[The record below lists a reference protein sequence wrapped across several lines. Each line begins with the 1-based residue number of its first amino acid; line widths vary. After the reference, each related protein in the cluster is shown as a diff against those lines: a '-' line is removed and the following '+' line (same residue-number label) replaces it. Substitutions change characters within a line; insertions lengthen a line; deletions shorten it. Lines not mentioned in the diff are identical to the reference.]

1 MRKRAFISTLML
13 LAGTAPAASAAD
25 LETVVVTATRSAQP
39 AALTGESISVITA
52 DELQRQQISFVND
65 ALSQVPGLTS
75 VRNGGVGQNAT
86 IGVRGA
92 PAGQTLVLIDGVR
105 INDASSTDGQAL
117 LGDLLANNIDRIEIL
132 RGPQSTLYGSDA
144 MGGVVNVLTR
154 RGGDAPVSGTAL
166 AEGGSFDT
174 FHANAA
180 VNGTVDGIEYGGAVN
195 SYATN
200 SVSAADARNGN
211 SEADG
216 SHNFGAT
223 GNVRVPVNDW
233 MSVDLRA
240 YYAHARGSFDG
251 YPPPSYTFQD
261 THEFNRNTLF
271 AGYAGLNIT
280 ALDGR
285 LHNRLGFMGSSS
297 NRENFDP
304 TMGPANNYF
313 GKGSAARFEYQG
325 VFDLDADNQIVFGAE
340 SERTTFKTQSVFDF
354 PPVPTL
360 GARRITS
367 GYGQW
372 QTTLFDQLT
381 LTGGVRYDG
390 DSEFGGHTSL
400 KFAGAWQLPDGATV
414 LHANYGDG
422 FKAPTLYEMY
432 SQYSNPL
439 HALAPETARGWEVG
453 AARQF
458 LDGDLSASLTWF
470 SRHTHNQIDF
480 VSPPCYTA
488 PAPAICAVRPFGY
501 YENLVETRA
510 RGIEA
515 EVVAQLPWDVAA
527 HVNYTFLDTRDE
539 GTLAPL
545 ARRPAHSGNAG
556 LVWTPMPGATLGT
569 EIAYIGPRFDSPAKG
584 GHLPGY
590 ALVNVFGEYP
600 VAAHLTLFGRIENLF
615 DRHYEPVLGYG
626 AAGRAAYAGLRV
638 AF

>member
-52 DELQRQQISFVND
+52 DTLQRQQISFVND

-117 LGDLLANNIDRIEIL
+117 LAEVGQR
-132 RGPQSTLYGSDA
+132 
-144 MGGVVNVLTR
+144 TR

-216 SHNFGAT
+216 YHNFGAT

-233 MSVDLRA
+233 ASVDLRA
-240 YYAHARGSFDG
+240 YYARARGSFDG

-325 VFDLDADNQIVFGAE
+325 VFDLNANNQIVFGAE
-340 SERTTFKTQSVFDF
+340 SEYTTFKTQSVFDF

-372 QTTLFDQLT
+372 QTTLFEQLT
-381 LTGGVRYDG
+381 LTGGIRYDG

-458 LDGDLSASLTWF
+458 MDGDLSASLTWF
-470 SRHTHNQIDF
+470 
-480 VSPPCYTA
+480 
-488 PAPAICAVRPFGY
+488 
-501 YENLVETRA
+501 
-510 RGIEA
+510 
-515 EVVAQLPWDVAA
+515 
-527 HVNYTFLDTRDE
+527 
-539 GTLAPL
+539 
-545 ARRPAHSGNAG
+545 
-556 LVWTPMPGATLGT
+556 
-569 EIAYIGPRFDSPAKG
+569 
-584 GHLPGY
+584 
-590 ALVNVFGEYP
+590 
-600 VAAHLTLFGRIENLF
+600 
-615 DRHYEPVLGYG
+615 
-626 AAGRAAYAGLRV
+626 
-638 AF
+638 